1 MFFDSLLDGG
11 QDFVF
16 VLSHPFDLFLQV
28 LLLDHGGVKLSRSSS
43 VFKVNLVHS
52 LGTFVP
58 MVRNIFNTVLVVLD
72 ALVMIRVVF

>member
-1 MFFDSLLDGG
+1 MLFDSLLNGG

-16 VLSHPFDLFLQV
+16 VLSHSFDFSLQV
-28 LLLDHGGVKLSRSSS
+28 LLLDNGGIKLSRSSS
-43 VFKVNLVHS
+43 VFKVNLIYS

-58 MVRNIFNTVLVVLD
+58 MVRNILNTVLVVLD